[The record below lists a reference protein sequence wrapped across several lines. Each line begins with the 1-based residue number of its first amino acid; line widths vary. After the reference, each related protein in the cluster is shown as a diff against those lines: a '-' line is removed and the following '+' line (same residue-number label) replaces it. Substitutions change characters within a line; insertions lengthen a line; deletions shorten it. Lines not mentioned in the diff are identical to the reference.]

1 MDKVWKGVAQ
11 GKSLPADQLEQAAQ
25 ELLAIANGSK
35 VWLFFGEMGAG
46 KTTLVKE
53 ICKTLG
59 VLSGMSSPTF
69 SIVNEYMTGQ
79 GDPVYHFDFYRLK
92 RETEAYDI
100 GVDEY
105 FDSGKYCFVEWPERI
120 PTLWPADFFSVRI
133 RQDSIATRV
142 IEYTA
147 HG

>member
-1 MDKVWKGVAQ
+1 MDSVWRGVAE
-11 GKSLPADQLEQAAQ
+11 GKPLPIDKLEQAAQ
-25 ELLAIANGSK
+25 ELLKASNGKK

-53 ICKTLG
+53 ICKALG
-59 VLSGMSSPTF
+59 VPSGTSSPTF
-69 SIVNEYMTGQ
+69 SIVNEYETTEGQ
-79 GDPVYHFDFYRLK
+79 LVYHFDFYRLK
-92 RETEAYDI
+92 KEVEAYDI

-120 PTLWPADFFSVRI
+120 PTLWPTEYLSVRI
-133 RQDSIATRV
+133 RQDSMVTRV

>member
-1 MDKVWKGVAQ
+1 MDNAWKGVAQ
-11 GKSLPADQLEQAAQ
+11 GKSLPADELEQAAQ
-25 ELLAIANGSK
+25 ELLEISNGSK

-59 VLSGMSSPTF
+59 VPGGMSSPTF
-69 SIVNEYMTGQ
+69 SIVNEYATVQ
-79 GDPVYHFDFYRLK
+79 GEPVYHFDFYRIK
-92 RETEAYDI
+92 RESEAYDI

-105 FDSGKYCFVEWPERI
+105 FESGKYCFVEWPERI
-120 PTLWPADFFSVRI
+120 PTLWPPDFFSVRI
-133 RQDSIATRV
+133 RQDSMVTRV

-147 HG
+147 NG